1 MKSKKKEKDL
11 DIAVLNEKMSNAE
24 MIREEKAGGREAEA
38 GTGDDAP
45 LPLGLDVLHALLP
58 HHLRL
63 NLVLHNLPNPL
74 IIPPAAA
81 EALKHRNRGGVG
93 GGVVDFQSSAGPL
106 DEPRRQAEEE
116 LASRDGEGLLDRRR
130 RRGRRRG
137 VVGAGVGGG
146 GEEG

>member
-11 DIAVLNEKMSNAE
+11 DIAVLDEKMSDAE
-24 MIREEKAGGREAEA
+24 MIREEKAGGGEAEA

-74 IIPPAAA
+74 LIPPAAA
-81 EALKHRNRGGVG
+81 EALEHRNRGGVW
-93 GGVVDFQSSAGPL
+93 GGVADFQSSAGPL

-116 LASRDGEGLLDRRR
+116 LAGRDGEGLLDRRR
-130 RRGRRRG
+130 GG